1 MTLNKHDA
9 QIIHD
14 YVSKAERKAFLEGVE
29 VGAQSITR
37 PFEYRDSLQTIFNA
51 LRKYMKENLSDDL
64 EYWQKLVDDKENT
77 NQ

>member
-1 MTLNKHDA
+1 MTLSKHDA

-14 YVSKAERKAFLEGVE
+14 YVNKVERKAFLEGVE
-29 VGAQSITR
+29 VGSQSITR
-37 PFEYRDSLQTIFNA
+37 PFDYRDSLQTIFNA

-64 EYWQKLVDDKENT
+64 EYWQKLVDDTKNT

>member
-1 MTLNKHDA
+1 MTLSKHDA

-29 VGAQSITR
+29 VGSQSITR
-37 PFEYRDSLQTIFNA
+37 PFDYRDSLQTIFNA

-64 EYWQKLVDDKENT
+64 EYWQKLVDDKEDT